1 VNNKWCDIEVSKLIE
16 ADWNYKTDDSALN
29 EHKMSKLENNIKK
42 NGIIENIIVRELSN
56 NKFEVVNGN
65 HRLKI
70 LVKLNIKV
78 VKCYN
83 LGKVSLNEAKR
94 IAIETNET
102 KFEANPIRLAEIFD
116 DILGEFDDLTETTF
130 FDESDIE
137 RFTNIVNP
145 NEFIEDNSSDSSVS
159 ESTNEK
165 EEEFKTIKW
174 RLPVDVAQ
182 QVEDQVKRFKKI
194 LYPDEKHEN
203 VSYILP
209 VEAMI
214 QTLHQIDD
222 NNIM

>member
-1 VNNKWCDIEVSKLIE
+1 MNNKWCDIEVSKLIE